1 MSIRNFSLKEVERK
15 TDKFREGLKEQSEL
29 KRKSL
34 VTLRGD
40 LEKEVTNFERSF
52 EKLRVLEKQCLK
64 ERHWRMY

>member
-15 TDKFREGLKEQSEL
+15 TDKFREELKEQSEL

-40 LEKEVTNFERSF
+40 LEKEGN
-52 EKLRVLEKQCLK
+52 
-64 ERHWRMY
+64 